1 MSKHIALKS
10 LALFISWLTLSPLL
24 LILDGRWKLLSK
36 RLRKLFFFFS
46 PLMLIVYMAILIA
59 CYLFYCEHFRVR
71 YFVKPKVVEN
81 ITGVRLPNYKVI
93 EYERGPR
100 SFNGDYKDEFVL
112 EFKNIPDE
120 SFYKE
125 LDEHFDCFEPGKYC
139 YSTIWG
145 NGIEAPKGVSDK
157 NDGTFRVEIEKGSKT
172 FYIEAGTW

>member
-59 CYLFYCEHFRVR
+59 CYLFYGEFFSVR

-81 ITGVRLPNYKVI
+81 ITGDFRSEDVFSAMDYDNYNQ
-93 EYERGPR
+93 Y
-100 SFNGDYKDEFVL
+100 
-112 EFKNIPDE
+112 
-120 SFYKE
+120 
-125 LDEHFDCFEPGKYC
+125 
-139 YSTIWG
+139 
-145 NGIEAPKGVSDK
+145 
-157 NDGTFRVEIEKGSKT
+157 
-172 FYIEAGTW
+172 